1 MNKNSTARDVA
12 ELAGVSRTTVSF
24 VLNDVAGMRISEET
38 RARVRDAA
46 QQLDYHPDVSAQRLV
61 TGRTGILAYVE
72 RQNPED
78 AFSDAFLPQVLRG
91 VNDAAKGAGFET
103 MFAPVPL
110 AEGAG
115 RIERLLRGKH
125 VDGIILSGPRA
136 DDASLRRLL
145 QAGAPIV
152 LQGSWP
158 GVSVAS
164 VDIDNVAAAR
174 RAVDHLLALGYREL
188 GMIVHAPLEF
198 TAAASRLQGY
208 REAVAGAGR
217 GDLGDRFTVAAFT
230 PLSGER
236 AMESLLDQGPPLEAV
251 FVSSDTVAVG
261 ALLSLRRRGLRVP
274 QDVAVIGFDD
284 IPMAIYLDP
293 SLTTIRLPAYGLG
306 WGAAELAIRLVS
318 GDQVHQRHIILDSEL
333 VVRTSCGAAGRNQI
347 TASRPDR
354 QPSLPHDLPSGG
366 ISSISKGGEA
376 SFT

>member
-1 MNKNSTARDVA
+1 MSRNSTARDVA
-12 ELAGVSRTTVSF
+12 IRAGVSRTTVSF

-38 RARVRDAA
+38 RDRVRDAA
-46 QQLDYHPDVSAQRLV
+46 KQLDYHPDVSAQRLV

-91 VNDAAKGAGFET
+91 VNDAAKAAGYET

-136 DDASLRRLL
+136 DDLPLGRLL
-145 QAGAPIV
+145 DEGAPIV

-158 GVSVAS
+158 GRSAAS
-164 VDIDNVAAAR
+164 VDIDNVAAAS
-174 RAVDHLLALGYREL
+174 RAVDHLLALGYRGL
-188 GMIVHAPLEF
+188 GMIVHAPLDF

-208 REAVAGAGR
+208 REAVAAAGR

-230 PLSGER
+230 PLSGEL
-236 AMESLLDQGPPLEAV
+236 AMEALLDRGSPLEAV

-274 QDVAVIGFDD
+274 EDVAVVGFDD

-293 SLTTIRLPAYGLG
+293 PLTTVRLPAYGLG

-318 GDQVHQRHIILDSEL
+318 GDQVHQRHLILDSEL
-333 VVRTSCGAAGRNQI
+333 VVRASCGAAGRNAA
-347 TASRPDR
+347 TAHPPDH
-354 QPSLPHDLPSGG
+354 QPTLLGDLPSGG
-366 ISSISKGGEA
+366 PC
-376 SFT
+376 